1 MPRFR
6 GPKIDSLPTFYFD
19 RISLNNVTLITFF
32 SLTHVGNRFNLL
44 ISSEYSQN
52 HLLNLK
58 LNPFF
63 VITLVFLTHSHYLTS
78 KFIPQWKPQLSINHS
93 TCFINHLTSRNNLL
107 RDYNGAQFTEKA
119 INLNENNFLTILR
132 TITFLS
138 RLTLASIK
146 PTFLGSWGIL
156 EFFCTVNKPNYLSSE
171 NRPNLKMKKWMAKS

>member
-1 MPRFR
+1 M
-6 GPKIDSLPTFYFD
+6 
-19 RISLNNVTLITFF
+19 
-32 SLTHVGNRFNLL
+32 THVGNRFNLL

-93 TCFINHLTSRNNLL
+93 MRFIDHLTSRNNLF
-107 RDYNGAQFTEKA
+107 RDHLCAQLTGKA
-119 INLNENNFLTILR
+119 VNLSENNLNFLTLLR
-132 TITFLS
+132 TIIFLS
-138 RLTLASIK
+138 RITLASIK